1 MMFRPFWDTAIVSV
15 FDPLTVIDPERSSPV
30 LASTVTARVPLP
42 VPEVFSMRIQLAE
55 GVAVQSFSVVTYTSL
70 VEASSASNS
79 SEVGFTVRV
88 SWTSGLFFVGSQ
100 EKRTSS
106 AAREARMEMSVR
118 FIRQFV
124 MFGIPGQAG
133 NDGYLAGRGPVR
145 GPGPKNYLVRVS
157 VPLFRSSL
165 AV

>member
-1 MMFRPFWDTAIVSV
+1 MFPSKLSGSATTVMMFRPFWDTAIVSV

-124 MFGIPGQAG
+124 
-133 NDGYLAGRGPVR
+133 
-145 GPGPKNYLVRVS
+145 PGPKNYLVRVS